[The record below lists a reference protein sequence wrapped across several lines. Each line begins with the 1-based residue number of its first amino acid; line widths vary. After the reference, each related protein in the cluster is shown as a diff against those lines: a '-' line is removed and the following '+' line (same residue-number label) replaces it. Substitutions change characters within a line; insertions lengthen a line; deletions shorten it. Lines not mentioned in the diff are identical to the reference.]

1 MRGWH
6 LDLPVVKRLTGEYN
20 QQLYDNKCVNVNEYT
35 KPCNSQIGNDD
46 MSRIRKY
53 GEF

>member
-6 LDLPVVKRLTGEYN
+6 LDLLVIKTLAREYN
-20 QQLYDNKCVNVNEYT
+20 KQLFDNKCVNVNEYT
-35 KPCNSQIGNDD
+35 KSCNSQSGNNDI
-46 MSRIRKY
+46 SRIRKY